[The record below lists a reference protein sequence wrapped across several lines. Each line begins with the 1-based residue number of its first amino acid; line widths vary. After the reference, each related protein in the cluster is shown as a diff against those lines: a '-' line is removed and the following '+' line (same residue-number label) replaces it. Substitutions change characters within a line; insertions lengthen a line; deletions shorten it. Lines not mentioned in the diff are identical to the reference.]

1 MLPPRAGGK
10 AVQQPQWVPGTE
22 RKPVSKARVLVEKAD
37 GLSRTAGESHGAWDT
52 HKELGFYGLWDGKPV
67 VVSFGV

>member
-52 HKELGFYGLWDGKPV
+52 HISNLGFTVYGME
-67 VVSFGV
+67 SQS